1 MAIKLTKD
9 KENTTSLKKI
19 AETLQDLV
27 KANKDQQKRT
37 MPLWVQYTFTL
48 VQLFL
53 MGVGVVGIST
63 LAFPNF
69 LQSTVPDY
77 AIDVTVSPY
86 NVSENYRE
94 DIDFEFTFTNVGKK
108 NITNFTIFDI
118 TLIRQEGDKLKQYRY
133 LIDKFD
139 DKAEDIDC
147 DAAGYNIL
155 EVGKKCV
162 LTAEMNDCEQCF
174 DDKDK
179 NVMFYI
185 YIRSHPPIDNQI
197 VELSIY

>member
-9 KENTTSLKKI
+9 KENTTSLKRI

-27 KANKDQQKRT
+27 KANKDQQKKT

-63 LAFPNF
+63 LAFPNL

-77 AIDVTVSPY
+77 AVDVTVTPDKIM
-86 NVSENYRE
+86 ENYRR
-94 DIDFEFTFTNVGKK
+94 DIDFEFTFTNIGKK
-108 NITNFTIFDI
+108 NITNFRILDI
-118 TLIRQEGDKLKQYRY
+118 TFLRQEGDKFKEYQF
-133 LIDKFD
+133 LIDKD
-139 DKAEDIDC
+139 EKIDFKC
-147 DAAGYNIL
+147 DAGSNIF

-162 LTAEMNDCEQCF
+162 LKAEMYSCEQCF

-179 NVMFYI
+179 NVMFYV
-185 YIRSHPPIDNQI
+185 YIRSHPPIDNLI